1 MATFIKAGFW
11 EKLCKPCKGYKG
23 WLNLDELIQ
32 SLAPPAPEAAYKV
45 YTALLTQTETDAPV
59 ATVLE
64 NTIGNIYWIRQTTG
78 GYQGILLNAFVSGKS
93 WAVATG
99 DAIAG
104 DFVQIGFND
113 ENTVQIWNYDLC
125 SGTCSLNDGTAIYI
139 EIRVYN

>member
-1 MATFIKAGFW
+1 MPNKVVINQNCG
-11 EKLCKPCKGYKG
+11 EIVSIYSPGPQG
-23 WLNLDELIQ
+23 PQGPQGQ
-32 SLAPPAPEAAYKV
+32 SGSQSSYKV
-45 YTALLTQTETDAPV
+45 YTALLTQIETDAPV

-78 GYQGILLNAFVSGKS
+78 GYQGILLNAFIPGKS

-125 SGTCSLNDGTAIYI
+125 SGTCSLIDGTAIYI